1 VSGVIAGMSPEELEI
16 DYQKYIGDL
25 KQYAPDGIVEIDLSL
40 LHELGLLA
48 CVEDEENEESG
59 LTHNFYVIESA
70 DKLTLFNQKYVI
82 WIVPKLVDQTP
93 TTYTLIALND
103 KKQTHLEMVFSTS
116 GVYNHS
122 SLVLRILEKFLEQ
135 IEENEEEICKYRI

>member
-1 VSGVIAGMSPEELEI
+1 MSPDELEI

-25 KQYAPDGIVEIDLSL
+25 KQFAPDGIVEIDLSL
-40 LHELGLLA
+40 LHELGLLS
-48 CVEDEENEESG
+48 CVEEEENEESA

-70 DKLTLFNQKYVI
+70 DKLTLFNQKYVV

-93 TTYTLIALND
+93 TTYTLIALSD
-103 KKQTHLEMVFSTS
+103 KKQTHLEMVFATA

-135 IEENEEEICKYRI
+135 IEENEEEICKYKI